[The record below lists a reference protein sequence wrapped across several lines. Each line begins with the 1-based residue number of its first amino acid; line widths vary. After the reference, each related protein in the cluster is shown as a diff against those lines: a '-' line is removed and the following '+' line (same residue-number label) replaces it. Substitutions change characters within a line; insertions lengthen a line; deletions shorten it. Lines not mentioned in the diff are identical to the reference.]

1 MSKVFYGNKIAE
13 YNFDKFKHLK
23 LKSERDSKD
32 KQNPKDKQSQVLTA
46 LLLGFQ
52 WFSSIFEGFLQFQ
65 RFPAFSKDS

>member
-52 WFSSIFEGFLQFQ
+52 
-65 RFPAFSKDS
+65 